1 MYAHICVYS
10 ETYIYMHIYMCI
22 FDCRLE
28 IAKSAPFHCHL
39 GIRFP
44 TIFHKTDLQHPC
56 FEGKLKSQEN
66 PVNNLTTVGF
76 CMHFQSV
83 ITFSSKTVPVKRIGF
98 NSESRRSLL
107 VE

>member
-1 MYAHICVYS
+1 
-10 ETYIYMHIYMCI
+10 MHIYMCI

-44 TIFHKTDLQHPC
+44 TIFHKTDLHHSC

-98 NSESRRSLL
+98 NSEGRRSLL